1 MLIRDL
7 EANWFVTK
15 VIVEA
20 AKGIV
25 EEAKQICECSS
36 QLRHASANVRTV
48 ALLLRELRKQES
60 TISRL
65 NEPNN
70 FEALVSPSSQARGTI
85 RKAFYDFL
93 VGSKSE
99 VWLSVIDPL
108 AHVGKTGLFS
118 FIAGREYPIHCDVLK
133 YVFATFAVRHN
144 NAGLPTA

>member
-70 FEALVSPSSQARGTI
+70 FEALVSPSCQARGPI
-85 RKAFYDFL
+85 RKARL
-93 VGSKSE
+93 
-99 VWLSVIDPL
+99 
-108 AHVGKTGLFS
+108 
-118 FIAGREYPIHCDVLK
+118 
-133 YVFATFAVRHN
+133 
-144 NAGLPTA
+144 